1 MPPRLHPFSQS
12 LTFKRIGS
20 TTRDAFLDVVGV
32 VGPQGPSPPF
42 LNNYFKF
49 LKRLSLT
56 ASGPRLFCSSI
67 RGRPC
72 HDQMSK
78 RSPSADDDDRDRF
91 QATKSRKRS
100 SNKGGGGCSIQS
112 KENWSLLPFV
122 QAPSWSP
129 HSAAGRHTQLA
140 FPVCPPSM
148 MLTLF
153 LYCISSFPHST
164 TRQCHFPEAARTP
177 DDGGTAGS

>member
-1 MPPRLHPFSQS
+1 MKRFSLAAQS
-12 LTFKRIGS
+12 FRGNDQTLS
-20 TTRDAFLDVVGV
+20 
-32 VGPQGPSPPF
+32 GPQ
-42 LNNYFKF
+42 
-49 LKRLSLT
+49 
-56 ASGPRLFCSSI
+56 LFCSSI

-72 HDQMSK
+72 RDRMSK

-100 SNKGGGGCSIQS
+100 SNKGGGGGSIQS
-112 KENWSLLPFV
+112 RENCSLSPFV

-153 LYCISSFPHST
+153 LYCIPSFPHST
-164 TRQCHFPEAARTP
+164 TPHGAEPWCPWTTVVTSHHYLPC
-177 DDGGTAGS
+177 